1 MKKTNL
7 KLSVLITI
15 LIISISIVACV
26 KKQPSL
32 NDHTFASSDPVITEP
47 KENLLSANDYD
58 RAVSGNYVIEQTE
71 EVEKDRVHVEQE
83 AFKLISKF
91 ESFSKKAYIC
101 PGGKKSIGYGFGYK
115 NVKHR
120 TITKQQADQ
129 ILVRKINEYNRHLDR
144 VVKIELTPKKRVA
157 LLSLIYNIGVT
168 QFDKS
173 TLLKHLNK
181 NRINKASKQ
190 FSLWVYAK
198 HKRLAGLV
206 LRREAERRLFNHMV

>member
-32 NDHTFASSDPVITEP
+32 NDHTFTSTDPIITEL
-47 KENLLSANDYD
+47 KENLLSTNDYD
-58 RAVSGNYVIEQTE
+58 RVISGTGVIQDSGEA
-71 EVEKDRVHVEQE
+71 DRVYVEQE

-115 NVKHR
+115 NVRHR

-129 ILVRKINEYNRHLDR
+129 ILVRKIKEYNRHLDR